1 VLAVE
6 LEGHALGLAFEVPA
20 LVVLAL
26 VLVFEVLAF
35 EVLACV
41 EANHDVVA

>member
-1 VLAVE
+1 
-6 LEGHALGLAFEVPA
+6 
-20 LVVLAL
+20 VVLAL
-26 VLVFEVLAF
+26 VGLVFEVLAF